1 MSHIPNLH
9 RQQWVTLTLKK
20 KTFPPLPEKKDF
32 ILAESRDIV
41 DYRSTNAQSVQIL
54 SRLTPKMT
62 RFVLPYMYNKQRYGI
77 KQTVK
82 YIKKTGERT
91 IYHWYTLLRV
101 TKTAHNSSCLSN
113 NRCCVLQ
120 WKSIST
126 VIMVTLVNYEKAGVT
141 KTFLGQSTRCMFDI
155 VAKWS

>member
-20 KTFPPLPEKKDF
+20 RHFHHCQRKKDF
-32 ILAESRDIV
+32 IPAESRDIV
-41 DYRSTNAQSVQIL
+41 DYHSTNAQSVQIL

-82 YIKKTGERT
+82 YI
-91 IYHWYTLLRV
+91 
-101 TKTAHNSSCLSN
+101 
-113 NRCCVLQ
+113 
-120 WKSIST
+120 
-126 VIMVTLVNYEKAGVT
+126 
-141 KTFLGQSTRCMFDI
+141 
-155 VAKWS
+155 